1 MSSYELKPDN
11 IPNGFP
17 IGRAA
22 GPPDYSRITNNGM
35 EPRGSNNQFNSSVV
49 GGKSRRR
56 RRMFRLNKKK
66 RMLFTK
72 NKKRSL
78 AKRSLAKRTLTKK
91 KKHSHS
97 SYNQS
102 FLSRKRKS
110 RSKNI
115 LRKLF
120 FGRGEPPVGYT
131 MDTKNTNTLHGA
143 MATPYNMTGYQ

>member
-78 AKRSLAKRTLTKK
+78 AKRTLTKK
-91 KKHSHS
+91 NRTHSHS

-120 FGRGEPPVGYT
+120 FGRGEPVGYT

-143 MATPYNMTGYQ
+143 MATPYNMTGYE